1 MTEGGETAPTQYD
14 FDEVITYW
22 NMGYT
27 YSEITEKLGCSSE
40 TIASYLNKANI
51 PIEERRYRANN
62 YKAKSIIQYD
72 LSGKQLRQFQSVS
85 EAVRYLQDNGY
96 SQASTSNIV
105 FACNGKI
112 ATAYDSLWSYTSDN
126 INIESLVAKAKEKK
140 HHRNQHVGQYDKNN
154 NLIQIFPTITE
165 AARAIGNKSISSI
178 TNACTGRSKTAG
190 GFIWKYV

>member
-27 YSEITEKLGCSSE
+27 CSEITEKLGCSSE

-72 LSGKQLRQFQSVS
+72 LSGKQLRQF
-85 EAVRYLQDNGY
+85 
-96 SQASTSNIV
+96 
-105 FACNGKI
+105 
-112 ATAYDSLWSYTSDN
+112 
-126 INIESLVAKAKEKK
+126 
-140 HHRNQHVGQYDKNN
+140 
-154 NLIQIFPTITE
+154 
-165 AARAIGNKSISSI
+165 
-178 TNACTGRSKTAG
+178 
-190 GFIWKYV
+190 